1 MKELSIPNNIKS
13 IPFKC
18 FEFSGL
24 LEFIFPNSTQKVDK
38 NAFFN
43 CMNLTKIKFNEGLIE
58 LDDSSFANNNSL
70 QSIDLPNSLEKINT
84 RVFANYINFNNF
96 ESDQSNTF
104 ETNIL

>member
-13 IPFKC
+13 ITFKC

-24 LEFIFPNSTQKVDK
+24 LEFFFPNSTQKVDK
-38 NAFFN
+38 KAFFN
-43 CMNLTKIKFNEGLIE
+43 CMNLTKIKFNDGLIE

-70 QSIDLPNSLEKINT
+70 QSIDLSNSLEKINT
-84 RVFANYINFNNF
+84 CVFANCINFNNF